1 MARKGGTPEN
11 LIPAKKGEVRN
22 PKGRTPVLPELKAA
36 IAKCLADE
44 KDGLTALDAILLALR
59 ARAMKGDVRAAQEL
73 LDRGFGKSLNNIDLK
88 SSDGSMTPT
97 QTIITTLTEN
107 EFKERL
113 KK

>member
-1 MARKGGTPEN
+1 MPFKKGHSGNPSGKPKGIKARKTLEW
-11 LIPAKKGEVRN
+11 
-22 PKGRTPVLPELKAA
+22 
-36 IAKCLADE
+36 E
-44 KDGLTALDAILLALR
+44 KLGDAILTKDTERFKKILSGLPDDKFIDMYLKILEYFKPKQNR
-59 ARAMKGDVRAAQEL
+59 VD
-73 LDRGFGKSLNNIDLK
+73 NI